1 MDKKIM
7 HTTDGKA
14 ENLAQYIVEG
24 ARINEEHV
32 GRRLMASLTKPIA
45 DCVRET
51 DFNPRFIDDM
61 EYDDVVNWLN
71 DHIVF
76 DYTGVMIGLFDGSEW
91 IWEADR
97 HAG

>member
-7 HTTDGKA
+7 HTSDGKA
-14 ENLAQYIVEG
+14 ENFARYIVDG
-24 ARINEEHV
+24 ARINDEHV
-32 GRRLMASLTKPIA
+32 GRRLIDSLNKQVA
-45 DCVRET
+45 DKVRET
-51 DFNPRFIDDM
+51 HFNPRFIDDM
-61 EYDDVVNWLN
+61 TYDDVVNWLN

-76 DYTGVMIGLFDGSEW
+76 DYKGDQIGVFDGTEW

>member
-14 ENLAQYIVEG
+14 ESLAFYIVEG

-32 GRRLMASLTKPIA
+32 GKRLMAAMTKRVA
-45 DCVRET
+45 DQIRET
-51 DFNPRFIDDM
+51 TFNPVFIDDM
-61 EYDDVVNWLN
+61 DYDAVVNWLN

-76 DYTGVMIGLFDGSEW
+76 DYKGDMIGLFDGSEW
-91 IWEADR
+91 IWEADKD
-97 HAG
+97 A